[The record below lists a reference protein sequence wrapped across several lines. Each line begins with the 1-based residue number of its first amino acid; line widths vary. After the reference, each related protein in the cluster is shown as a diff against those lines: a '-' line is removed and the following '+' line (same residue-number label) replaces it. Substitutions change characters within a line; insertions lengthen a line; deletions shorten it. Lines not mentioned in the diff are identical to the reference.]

1 MNRRWIAAT
10 VFVIAVLGLGMA
22 LAPSVSERSFM
33 HLRDK
38 DYATAQLSFEERWK
52 KGDRPREVANA
63 LVELHIRLGEVD
75 KAADI
80 LLTYVNAHPHDAE
93 ATTRLAELFR
103 DAQMRDKYMAT
114 LEKLVREHKDPATMR
129 QLEKVYDMAGK
140 PKERIAILRQLVM
153 SRQAEVNDHIELA
166 ALLAGADDMRG
177 ALEVLYNVFRRWPS
191 DVDTETAQE
200 FVAIAA
206 DNERDDLVRAVVFPW
221 IAARKDNTAVDA
233 LVTTLSSKRK
243 PLLALELAKKSGALA
258 KSVPQTVVLT
268 ARLEMRAKQ
277 GAAAFAR
284 LETLRKSKKLPAAG
298 DDVYVEA
305 ALQSGKR
312 DAALSLVLSRGPEG
326 LPYWMQSWVV
336 AKAAEAGDDKFL
348 KAMQAQFA
356 KGGTAQRSFMLSR
369 IALAL
374 GNRDEARRLAMQALP
389 LATDTASA
397 IAISG
402 LLVDIGEPA
411 QALRLFDGATPDP
424 ASVAVDDLPSAVSVA
439 IAVNDTKR
447 AMVMAETLRT
457 ARPGQVADVLYA
469 RALTLS
475 GRGKEAI
482 DILEDYP
489 QFDDAVEVATFEALK
504 ATGQIAELQT
514 ELYDRLNNDDASL
527 SRRTNYVYMLNDAK
541 GPMAKG
547 ANTIVGKLAD
557 DLDNDQLQG
566 SPRLARIE
574 LLGKIDP
581 RRAKPYALD
590 AAEADPDRAG
600 YLYLGLMKRL
610 GDKQGAAKYIANAIG
625 DSRSEK
631 TKRDLL
637 FAWIEIG
644 VTPAALPYLK
654 DRAESGDKQWFFAYD
669 EALKKLGRT
678 DERLTFLTEYASRGD
693 LDPDFRRQIAHGL
706 LATGN
711 KPTALTLFR
720 TLAADAPAKSP
731 DVEQVLFIWG
741 PRPPAEG
748 IAWLQSRARS
758 ASGAERALWLDRLVD
773 GGASRQ
779 AAEIGAQFYAS
790 GDRSVAPVLAD
801 AYAQGKQDQALKQ
814 LLSSEIRQGVDQRS
828 VLALAQAA
836 DARSLYTEAGRLY
849 EQASAKDP
857 RWIAP
862 AARSVW
868 AAGERAHAITLFEQ
882 AALQPTVDAETLFQY
897 AEALSVQKRTDAAQ
911 PLYGRVLALVKG
923 ETRAAKRLRV
933 LSLARLQRYSEAQA
947 LVDASSDN
955 DLRADYA
962 AALIDGGK
970 LTEAGEILS
979 TRGTR

>member
-1 MNRRWIAAT
+1 MNQRWVAAG
-10 VFVIAVLGLGMA
+10 VFVIVVLGLGVV

-80 LLTYVNAHPHDAE
+80 LLTYVTAHPHDAE

-140 PKERIAILRQLVM
+140 TKERIAVLRSLVL

-166 ALLAGADDMRG
+166 ALLAGDDERG
-177 ALEVLYNVFRRWPS
+177 ALEVLYNVFRRWPA
-191 DVDTETAQE
+191 DVDTETAQA
-200 FVAIAA
+200 FVALAA
-206 DNERDDLVRAVVFPW
+206 DNEREDLVRSVVFPW
-221 IAARKDNTAVDA
+221 IATRKDHTAVDA
-233 LVTTLSSKRK
+233 LVTTLSAKRK
-243 PLLALELAKKSGALA
+243 ALLALELAKKSGALA
-258 KSVPQTVVLT
+258 KGVPLTVVLT
-268 ARLEMRAKQ
+268 ARLETRAKQ

-284 LETLRKSKKLPAAG
+284 LETLRKAKRLPASG
-298 DDVYVEA
+298 DDVFVEA

-312 DAALSLVLSRGPEG
+312 DAALAHVLSRGPEG

-348 KAMQAQFA
+348 KAMQAQFS
-356 KGGTAQRSFMLSR
+356 KGGSTQRSFMLSR

-374 GNRDEARRLAMQALP
+374 GNREEARRLAMQALP
-389 LATDTASA
+389 LATDAASA

-402 LLVDIGEPA
+402 LLVDMGEPG

-439 IAVNDTKR
+439 IAVKDQKR
-447 AMVMAETLRT
+447 AMVMADTLRT

-489 QFDDAVEVATFEALK
+489 QFDDAVELATFEALK
-504 ATGQIAELQT
+504 ATGQIAELQS
-514 ELYDRLNNDDASL
+514 ELYDRINNDDASL

-541 GPMAKG
+541 VLTAKG
-547 ANTIVGKLAD
+547 ANSITEKLAD

-574 LLGKIDP
+574 LMGKIDP
-581 RRAKPYALD
+581 RRAKHYALD

-600 YLYLGLMKRL
+600 YLYLGLLKKL
-610 GDKQGAAKYIANAIG
+610 GDKQGAAKYIANAIS
-625 DSRSEK
+625 DAHSEK

-637 FAWIEIG
+637 FAWLEIG

-669 EALKKLGRT
+669 EALKKLGRNE
-678 DERLTFLTEYASRGD
+678 ERLAFLTEYASRGD

-748 IAWLQSRARS
+748 VTWLQARARAS
-758 ASGAERALWLDRLVD
+758 SGAERALWLDRLVD
-773 GGASRQ
+773 GGAAKQ
-779 AAEIGAQFYAS
+779 AAEIGAQFYAG

-814 LLSSEIRQGVDQRS
+814 LLANELRLGVDQHS

-857 RWIAP
+857 RWTAP
-862 AARSVW
+862 AARSIW
-868 AAGERAHAITLFEQ
+868 AAGERVHAITLFEQ
-882 AALQPTVDAETLFQY
+882 AAAQPSVDGETLFMY
-897 AEALSVQKRTDAAQ
+897 AEALRVQKRSDQAQ
-911 PLYGRVLALVKG
+911 PLYGRVLALAKG
-923 ETRAAKRLRV
+923 ETRSARRLRV
-933 LSLARLQRYSEAQA
+933 LSLARLGRYAEAEAQVNGA
-947 LVDASSDN
+947 ADN

-970 LTEAGEILS
+970 LSEAGEILS
-979 TRGTR
+979 ARGVR

>member
-1 MNRRWIAAT
+1 MKRWIAAG
-10 VFVIAVLGLGMA
+10 VFVCVLLGLGA
-22 LAPSVSERSFM
+22 VLAPSVSERSFM

-38 DYATAQLSFEERWK
+38 DYAAAQQSFEERWAN
-52 KGDRPREVANA
+52 GDRSRQVANA
-63 LVELHIRLGEVD
+63 LVELHIRLGEID
-75 KAADI
+75 KAADT

-114 LEKLVREHKDPATMR
+114 LEKLVRERKEPATMR

-140 PKERIAILRQLVM
+140 VDERIKVLRELVM
-153 SRQAEVNDHIELA
+153 SREAEPNDHIELA
-166 ALLAGADDMRG
+166 ALLAANDERG

-191 DVDTETAQE
+191 EVDTETAQA
-200 FVAIAA
+200 FVALAA

-221 IAARKDNTAVDA
+221 IATRKDHTAVDA
-233 LVTTLSSKRK
+233 LVTTLSAKRK
-243 PLLALELAKKSGALA
+243 VALALELAKKSGALA

-268 ARLEMRAKQ
+268 ARLETRSRE

-284 LETLRKSKKLPAAG
+284 LDVLRKAKQLPTSG

-305 ALQSGKR
+305 ALQTGKR
-312 DAALSLVLSRGPEG
+312 DAALEHVLSRGPEH

-348 KAMQAQFA
+348 KAMQTQFA
-356 KGGTAQRSFMLSR
+356 KGETVARSFMLSR

-374 GNRDEARRLAMQALP
+374 GNRDEARRLAARAKP

-397 IAISG
+397 IAVAG
-402 LLVDIGEPA
+402 LLVDIGETGE
-411 QALRLFDGATPDP
+411 ALRLFVNATPDP

-439 IAVNDTKR
+439 IAVRDVKR
-447 AMVMAETLRT
+447 AMTMAEALRT
-457 ARPGQVADVLYA
+457 ARPGQVSDVLYA

-482 DILEDYP
+482 EILEDYP

-504 ATGQIAELQT
+504 ATGQIAQLQT
-514 ELYDRLNNDDASL
+514 ELFDRFNNDDASL

-541 GPMAKG
+541 VIVGKG
-547 ANTIVGKLAD
+547 ANTIVERLAD
-557 DLDNDQLQG
+557 DLDNDELQG
-566 SPRLARIE
+566 SPRLSRIE
-574 LLGKIDP
+574 LLAKISP
-581 RRAKPYALD
+581 KRAKPYALD

-600 YLYLGLMKRL
+600 YLYLGLMKKL
-610 GDKQGAAKYIANAIG
+610 GDKQGAAKYISNVIG
-625 DSRSEK
+625 DVKSEK
-631 TKRDLL
+631 TKRELL

-644 VTPAALPYLK
+644 VTPAILPHLRE
-654 DRAESGDKQWFFAYD
+654 RAERGDKEWFFAYD
-669 EALKKLGRT
+669 EALRKLGMN
-678 DERLTFLTEYASRGD
+678 DERIAFLTEYASRSD
-693 LDPDFRRQIAHGL
+693 LDPEFRRQIAHGL
-706 LATGN
+706 LSGGN
-711 KPTALTLFR
+711 KSTALTLFK
-720 TLAADAPAKSP
+720 TLATDAPAKSP

-748 IAWLQSRARS
+748 LQWLQARAT
-758 ASGAERALWLDRLVD
+758 AATGAERALWLDRLVD
-773 GGASRQ
+773 GGAARQ
-779 AAEIGAQFYAS
+779 AAEIGTKFYAA

-801 AYAQGKQDQALKQ
+801 AYAQSKQDQALK
-814 LLSSEIRQGVDQRS
+814 LLLQHELKLGVEQPN

-849 EQASAKDP
+849 EQAATRDP
-857 RWIAP
+857 KWIAP

-882 AALQPTVDAETLFQY
+882 AATQPTIDAETLFQY
-897 AEALSVQKRTDAAQ
+897 AEALRVQKRKGDAQ
-911 PLYGRVLALVKG
+911 PLYDRVLALLKG
-923 ETRAAKRLRV
+923 DTKATRRLRV
-933 LSLARLQRYSEAQA
+933 LSLARLGRYDEANA
-947 LVDASSDN
+947 LVNASSDN
-955 DLRADYA
+955 GLRADYA

-970 LTEAGEILS
+970 LSEAGQVLNAS
-979 TRGTR
+979 DVR